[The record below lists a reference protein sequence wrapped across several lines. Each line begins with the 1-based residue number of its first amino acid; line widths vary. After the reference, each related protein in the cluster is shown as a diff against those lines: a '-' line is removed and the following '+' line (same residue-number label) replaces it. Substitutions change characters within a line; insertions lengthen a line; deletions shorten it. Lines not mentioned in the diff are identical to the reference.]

1 MARSKN
7 GVVVVLGSDIL
18 SLAELHRR
26 QAEAIAVNSNLQD
39 VVTPRLEMTPIEY
52 LVTSFGHF
60 LSPWHNATFPY
71 FGEGNF
77 DTPDLDEAIWS
88 GVIET
93 RYFRPGGVG
102 FDGVISKRETE
113 SPAWWQHGWL
123 GSYVFPA
130 APFDGRLFYRFEV
143 RTRVHVEI
151 ATPELLRF
159 YIDVAARSDAF
170 DDSLLEWNSVGSPVA
185 VPLQATPVD
194 VDLTTR
200 VAGGIDVRTGV
211 RSALVVSYDSVAS
224 VGAQYGYILFGGE
237 MQAILTETSESESP
251 SIGSL
256 RYRFE
261 PEWWIQATEAY
272 IDDPA
277 TLEIR
282 P

>member
-1 MARSKN
+1 MTRSKN

-26 QAEAIAVNSNLQD
+26 QAEAIALNSNIQV
-39 VVTPRLEMTPIEY
+39 VVTPRLEMTPIES

-71 FGEGNF
+71 FGEGSI
-77 DTPDLDEAIWS
+77 DTPDLEQAMWT
-88 GVIET
+88 GVIDT

-102 FDGVISKRETE
+102 FEGVVTKRETE
-113 SPAWWQHGWL
+113 ATAWWQHGWL

-143 RTRVHVEI
+143 RTRVHVDR
-151 ATPELLRF
+151 ASPELLRF
-159 YIDVAARSDAF
+159 HIDVAARSDAF
-170 DDSLLEWNSVGSPVA
+170 DDSPLEWNSVGSPVA
-185 VPLQATPVD
+185 APLQATPVD

-211 RSALVVSYDSVAS
+211 RSALVVSYGSVAR
-224 VGAQYGYILFGGE
+224 VKTQHGYILFGGE
-237 MQAILTETSESESP
+237 MQAILTEISESESP

-261 PEWWIQATEAY
+261 PEWWIQNTEAY

-277 TLEIR
+277 TLEICS
-282 P
+282 